1 MIDVSSILQ
10 KICNRFQMG
19 EIDWSYHARERF
31 RRREIDRRWV
41 KGQVAY
47 KRFVIVEFIWR
58 YGFPVQLLLY
68 LGRPRLDKPPVHI
81 RIEHTEEK
89 TRVVTVYWVDY
100 NKFEND
106 GLTRKRER

>member
-1 MIDVSSILQ
+1 MTDLSSILEA
-10 KICNRFQMG
+10 ISDRFKRG

-31 RRREIDRRWV
+31 RTREINRWWV
-41 KGQVAY
+41 KGQIAD
-47 KRFVIVEFIWR
+47 KRFILVEFIWR
-58 YGFPVQLLLY
+58 YGLPTHLTLSVGKPLPN
-68 LGRPRLDKPPVHI
+68 RPPVHV

-106 GLTRKRER
+106 GLTRKREG